1 MTIVPKIGCAF
12 ACCASLLAFNAS
24 AGVSTDKGNVTV
36 AVGADPMPL
45 TTKHDGG
52 TMLGQATYTVAI
64 GGDTALSVSQSAN
77 GGSVYSETTTLSGQA
92 AAFT

>member
-12 ACCASLLAFNAS
+12 ACCASLLAFKAS
-24 AGVSTDKGNVTV
+24 AGVCADKGNVTV
-36 AVGADPMPL
+36 AVGADTIPL
-45 TTKHDGG
+45 TTKHDCG
-52 TMLGQATYTVAI
+52 TTLGQATYTVAM
-64 GGDTALSVSQSAN
+64 GGDTGLSVSQSAN